1 MRYVIALVCLLSVT
15 ACDFWSP
22 TEPSP
27 VNAELTLAPGEQRSV
42 GGTDISIKFEAVT
55 GDNRCPGDATCILGG
70 SATVR
75 IQVHGPRTASQRYD
89 LNTGDMRPI
98 QHGAFTVE
106 LLEVA
111 PYPFSSRPFD
121 PSEYRVT
128 LRVTRS

>member
-42 GGTDISIKFEAVT
+42 SGTDISIKFEAVT

-75 IQVHGPRTASQRYD
+75 IQVQGPRTASQRYD

-111 PYPFSSRPFD
+111 PYPFASRPFD

-128 LRVTRS
+128 LRVTR